1 MDKDLEKNIIQR
13 LAIGD
18 AFRRSASR
26 TPQKIA
32 LVERRNGTDIRVSYR
47 ALNDQLNRFVRAMRR
62 LGLKK
67 GDRIACLGMN
77 SIEFAVVLYGTP
89 KGAFT
94 FVPINIFLQPAEI
107 VFILNDARVKVL
119 VFDDAFL
126 PQIMKVRDERPKA
139 VEHYICM
146 PITGAELSPDLGIWN
161 FQEIV
166 STESAEEIEDVVIWE
181 RDIAEISY
189 TSGATAQPKAVMI
202 SHLAMCIPAMQT
214 LIEMAP
220 HLNERTITGVML
232 PIFHCGARTF
242 VTSGLFIGN
251 TNVLFRWFDV
261 TQVLETIERERI
273 SLLGGLPMMWRAIYF
288 HPDCGKYDTSSV
300 VSGIYGMAPMDETT
314 QHHLSVEK
322 GIALYLNSGQTE
334 FFPPT
339 NYSKPFWQLRKKGNY
354 WGTPGLMVDG
364 GIMDE
369 NGNLLPPGQVGEIV
383 WRGPACMDG
392 YLNNPEAT
400 AASRRFGWHHSEDI
414 GFIDDDGL
422 LKFVDR
428 KKDMIKSGG
437 ENVPSIRVEE
447 ALLSDLR
454 VQAAAVV
461 GLPHKKWG
469 EAVTAF
475 VVPRKTGE
483 LTEADVIALCKK
495 KLAAMDVPKKVVFID
510 ALPTTV
516 TGKVRKM
523 DLRKKYRDIF
533 LESPASL

>member
-1 MDKDLEKNIIQR
+1 MNEELNRNIIQR

-26 TPQKIA
+26 VPDRIA
-32 LVERRNGTDIRVSYR
+32 LVERRNGEDIRISYK
-47 ALNDQLNRFVRAMRR
+47 ALNEQLNRFARAMRR

-77 SIEFAVVLYGTP
+77 SIEYAVVLYGTP

-94 FVPINIFLQPAEI
+94 FVPINIFLQPADI
-107 VFILNDARVKVL
+107 TFILDDAQVKVL

-126 PQIMKVRDERPKA
+126 PQILSVREGKPRT
-139 VEHYICM
+139 VEHYLCISM
-146 PITGAELSPDLGIWN
+146 TGEAGSPAAGILNFRELVDAESG
-161 FQEIV
+161 QEV
-166 STESAEEIEDVVIWE
+166 EDVVIWE

-189 TSGATAQPKAVMI
+189 TSGATARPKAVMI
-202 SHLAMCIPAMQT
+202 SHLATCIPAMQT

-242 VTSGLFIGN
+242 VTSGLFVGN

-261 TQVLETIERERI
+261 AQVLESIARERI

-300 VSGIYGMAPMDETT
+300 VAGIYGMAPMDETT
-314 QHHLSVEK
+314 QRHLAVEK

-339 NYSKPFWQLRKKGNY
+339 NYYKPFWQLRKKGNY

-364 GIMDE
+364 GILDE
-369 NGNLLPPGQVGEIV
+369 KGNLLPPGQVGEIV
-383 WRGPACMDG
+383 WRGPACMEG
-392 YLNNPEAT
+392 YLNNPSATEA
-400 AASRRFGWHHSEDI
+400 ARRFGWHHSEDI
-414 GFIDDDGL
+414 GFIDEDGL

-428 KKDMIKSGG
+428 KKDMIKTGG
-437 ENVPSIRVEE
+437 ENVSSVRVEE
-447 ALLSDLR
+447 ALLADPK

-461 GLPHKKWG
+461 GLPHEKWG

-475 VVPRKTGE
+475 VVPKTSGD
-483 LTEADVIALCKK
+483 LTESDVIDHCKK
-495 KLAAMDVPKKVVFID
+495 SLAAMEVPKKVVFLN
-510 ALPTTV
+510 ALPTTS
-516 TGKVRKM
+516 TGKVRKTE
-523 DLRKKYRDIF
+523 LREQYREVFIG
-533 LESPASL
+533 SPTSS